1 MLLQTL
7 KVCLILINAL
17 AATLMLADKLK
28 AKTRGRRIPENVLLG
43 IAVLGGSVGV
53 YLGMYLFRHKTKHPR
68 FFIIIPLILII
79 QIILVWFLAE
89 IA

>member
-17 AATLMLADKLK
+17 AATLMLADTLK

-79 QIILVWFLAE
+79 QIIMVWFLAE